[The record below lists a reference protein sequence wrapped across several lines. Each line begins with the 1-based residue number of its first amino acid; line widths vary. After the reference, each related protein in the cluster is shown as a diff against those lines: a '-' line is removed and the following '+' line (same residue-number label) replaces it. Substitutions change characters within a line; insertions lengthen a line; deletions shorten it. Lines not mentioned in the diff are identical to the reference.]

1 MEINENK
8 LPKRKPKK
16 TFRSVSGYFP
26 SKKNERSVFFESLLE
41 KTLFLSLEFDKEVMG
56 YLEQPIKIE
65 YKVNNKI
72 RPYHPD
78 CLIDYYTGKSKL
90 VEVKYTID
98 LIEKKDNLEIK
109 LEQGKLYA
117 DANDLIFDVY
127 DETQLDITIKKN
139 MEFLYSFA
147 FLPTE
152 QYTEKIITDIL
163 KEYDELQVVKLLEL
177 LSTNKFEQAKF
188 LPYIWKLAFDGV
200 LDVDYKT
207 TRLSMNSVIRFSN
220 E

>member
-8 LPKRKPKK
+8 LLKRKPKK
-16 TFRSVSGYFP
+16 TFRSVTGYFP
-26 SKKNERSVFFESLLE
+26 SKKNGRSVFFESLLE
-41 KTLFLSLEFDKEVMG
+41 KTLFLTLEFDNTVIR
-56 YLEQPIKIE
+56 YLEQPVKIE

-78 CLIDYYTGKSKL
+78 CLIDYHTSKSKL

-109 LEQGKLYA
+109 LEQGKIYA

-127 DETQLDITIKKN
+127 DETQLDSMIKKN

-147 FLPTE
+147 FLPS
-152 QYTEKIITDIL
+152 
-163 KEYDELQVVKLLEL
+163 ELQKENSIIELLVKHNELQIVELLEL
-177 LSTNKFEQAKF
+177 LSNNKYEQAKL
-188 LPYIWKLAFDGV
+188 LPYIWKLAFEEV
-200 LDVDYKT
+200 LSVDYKNMS
-207 TRLSMNSVIRFSN
+207 LNMNSVIRYNN

>member
-16 TFRSVSGYFP
+16 TFRSVTGYFP
-26 SKKNERSVFFESLLE
+26 SKKNGRSVFFESLLE
-41 KTLFLSLEFDKEVMG
+41 KTLFLSLEFDKEVLG
-56 YLEQPIKIE
+56 YLEQPVKIE
-65 YKVNNKI
+65 YKVNNKA
-72 RPYHPD
+72 RTYHPD
-78 CLIDYYTGKSKL
+78 CLIDYHIGKSRL
-90 VEVKYTID
+90 VEVKYIID

-117 DANDLIFDVY
+117 NANDLIFDIY
-127 DETQLDITIKKN
+127 DEAQLDITTKKN

-152 QYTEKIITDIL
+152 QYTEKIITEIL

-188 LPYIWKLAFDGV
+188 LPYIWKLAFDDV
-200 LDVDYKT
+200 LDVDYKN